1 MLVIKNLPA
10 SAGDIRDTCW
20 ILVRKIPW
28 RRAWQPTQCSCLE
41 NPTEEPGELQF
52 IRLYSRTQLKQL
64 SMHACIACIRQIVWE
79 NMEGE
84 RIKEKKSY
92 KGLCFFVADFMMDSE
107 DLVFQDLLRNIWNGF
122 GIVHLWIW
130 STVRIIYPSTCA
142 SHCWNV
148 AWLCI
153 NFWNLIKHVRG
164 FSVFLLFFWLWSL
177 RTQVESERNVVYARG
192 EILSMQRGL
201 KLACNCFRHHS
212 CVWDHSWK
220 LNI

>member
-1 MLVIKNLPA
+1 
-10 SAGDIRDTCW
+10 
-20 ILVRKIPW
+20 
-28 RRAWQPTQCSCLE
+28 
-41 NPTEEPGELQF
+41 
-52 IRLYSRTQLKQL
+52 
-64 SMHACIACIRQIVWE
+64 
-79 NMEGE
+79 
-84 RIKEKKSY
+84 
-92 KGLCFFVADFMMDSE
+92 MMDSE
-107 DLVFQDLLRNIWNGF
+107 DLVFQGLLRNIWYGF

-177 RTQVESERNVVYARG
+177 RTQVESERNVVYAGG

-212 CVWDHSWK
+212 CVWDHSWIYNRGYK
-220 LNI
+220 EYLIHNLHLMLKHTHEEDKYSVLYTFPDTRERKVKKN